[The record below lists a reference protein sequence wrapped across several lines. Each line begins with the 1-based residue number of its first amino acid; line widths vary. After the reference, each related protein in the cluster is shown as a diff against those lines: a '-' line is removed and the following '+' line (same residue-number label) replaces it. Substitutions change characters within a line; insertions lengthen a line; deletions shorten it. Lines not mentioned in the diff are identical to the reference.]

1 MEIQKNSRALSLFSL
16 TLITVV
22 SVDSIRNLP
31 ATALF
36 GSQLIFFFIFGALLF
51 LIPCALVSAELS
63 SGWPKQGGIYIW
75 VKEAFGDSMG
85 FLAIWFQW
93 IENVIWYPT
102 ILSFVASTIGYL
114 IDPQLASNKYFLISC
129 ILVAFWGA
137 TWINLRGMHSSAIFS
152 NLCAITGL
160 LIPMA
165 LIIILGLVWFF
176 SGHPMQV
183 HFSAED
189 ILPHW
194 HDKNLW
200 VSLTAIMLSFSG
212 IEIATVHANDVPDPQ
227 RTFPKSL
234 AYSSLIIISTLLMG
248 ALSIAI
254 VLPSNNISLVA
265 GIMQAFDAFFS
276 GYNLS
281 FFMPIIAI
289 MLVFGGLG
297 GLSNWIIAPTKGLLV
312 AAEQDHLPNIAK
324 KTNSHGAPIVLL
336 IAQAILVSLLSAVF
350 LFMPSVNGS
359 YWFLT
364 ALTSQIYM
372 LMYIIM
378 FATGIYLRFKAP
390 EQKRLFAI
398 PGGKKAGMLIV
409 GLLGI
414 IGCCITLA
422 VGFISPD
429 GIDVGQK
436 SAYPWM
442 LVAGLVLLSLPP
454 FVFHRRKKKFD
465 AKKATLCNTTLS

>member
-1 MEIQKNSRALSLFSL
+1 MIEKITKKHALSLFSL

-36 GSQLIFFFIFGALLF
+36 GSQLILFFILGAIFF

-63 SGWPKQGGIYIW
+63 SGWPKQGGIYMW
-75 VKEAFGDSMG
+75 ARAAFGDSIG

-102 ILSFVASTIGYL
+102 ILSFIAATFGYL
-114 IDPQLASNKYFLISC
+114 IDPNLANNKYFLIGS

-137 TWINLRGMHSSAIFS
+137 TFINLKGMRSSALFS
-152 NLCAITGL
+152 NLCAIMGL

-165 LIIILGLVWFF
+165 LIIALGIFWVA
-176 SGHPMQV
+176 SDHPIQV
-183 HFSAED
+183 HFTSGD

-194 HDKNLW
+194 EDPNIW
-200 VSLTAIMLSFSG
+200 VSLTAIILSFCG

-234 AYSSLIIISTLLMG
+234 AYASVIILGTLLFG
-248 ALSIAI
+248 ALSIAV
-254 VLPSNNISLVA
+254 VLPHDNISLVS

-276 GYNLS
+276 AYHLS
-281 FFMPIIAI
+281 FFMPIIAL

-312 AAEQDHLPNIAK
+312 AAEHGHLPAATQKVNE
-324 KTNSHGAPIVLL
+324 HGAPTLL
-336 IAQAILVSLLSAVF
+336 LVIQAILVSLLSAVF

-359 YWFLT
+359 YWLLT
-364 ALTSQIYM
+364 ALTSQVYM

-378 FATGIYLRFKAP
+378 FATGIYLRIKAP
-390 EQKRLFAI
+390 NQERPFSI
-398 PGGKKAGMLIV
+398 PGGKLGMYFV
-409 GLLGI
+409 ATLGI
-414 IGCCITLA
+414 IGCLITLA
-422 VGFISPD
+422 VGFVPPE
-429 GIDVGQK
+429 GINVGER
-436 SAYPWM
+436 SYYPWI
-442 LVAGLVLLSLPP
+442 LVAGLVIISLPP
-454 FVFHRRKKKFD
+454 FVLHRRKTKNDPKV
-465 AKKATLCNTTLS
+465 N